1 MKERREPEVTTV
13 IHVQMGKEQLY
24 KIFAQKEIN
33 EKFMGVMESG
43 TVIPVFADCITQVK
57 NIINMPDKEICNIIL
72 EMMKSIVI
80 QDAFNLL
87 VEENLTRNE
96 AILKVISEDLVK
108 SVLKEEVLESFK
120 ISAGI
125 SKIVEQSIKD
135 FEEFLSR
142 EDIDD

>member
-1 MKERREPEVTTV
+1 MKERREPELATR
-13 IHVQMGKEQLY
+13 ILVQMEKRQIH
-24 KIFAQKEIN
+24 KIFAQEEISK
-33 EKFMGVMESG
+33 KFMGVMEKD
-43 TVIPVFADCITQVK
+43 TVVPIFANCIAQVK
-57 NIINMPDKEICNIIL
+57 KLINMPEEETYNTIL
-72 EMMKSIVI
+72 EMTKWVVI

-120 ISAGI
+120 ISADI
-125 SKIVEQSIKD
+125 AKSIEQSIKY
-135 FEEFLSR
+135 FEEFLSQ